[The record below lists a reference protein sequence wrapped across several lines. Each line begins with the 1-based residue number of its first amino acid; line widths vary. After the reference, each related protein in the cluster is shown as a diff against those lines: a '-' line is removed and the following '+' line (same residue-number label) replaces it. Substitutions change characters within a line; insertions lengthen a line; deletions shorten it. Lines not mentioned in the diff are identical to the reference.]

1 MTDKDNK
8 KSRQQSQSRVQR
20 PPIKES
26 KSSLALL
33 PLTHRAGGHVRMFR
47 LANGAICKAIS
58 DREREFYEDLEQK
71 PKCQP
76 FIPRYMGV
84 IVISDHRTQG
94 PRIILER
101 DRRRLKQ
108 FTPPN
113 SSSSPSSSASNNLHA
128 SGLMRPMRRS
138 TTVVT
143 PSELTESTTST
154 VLPVYRNGHPP
165 YYNTIDHRHK
175 KYKRPVS
182 CPPILRIEKLDKK
195 QRQRQ
200 RQQQRSNIIPIE
212 DDEEDEDEMDQKKQR
227 QSEKE
232 QLSDQ
237 EDIHEFIVM
246 EDLTFGMEHPCV
258 LDLKMGT
265 RQYGVYALESKMK
278 SQTAKCER
286 STSKSLG
293 VRMCGMQV
301 YIDRSILFYVS
312 IINKKENRLVG
323 IINKLS
329 WLLL

>member
-113 SSSSPSSSASNNLHA
+113 SSSSPPSSSASNNTYA
-128 SGLMRPMRRS
+128 SGLVRPMRRS
-138 TTVVT
+138 TTVVM
-143 PSELTESTTST
+143 PSESTESTTST

-195 QRQRQ
+195 QQQRQ
-200 RQQQRSNIIPIE
+200 RQQRSSIIPIE
-212 DDEEDEDEMDQKKQR
+212 DDEENEDEMGYKNQR

-237 EDIHEFIVM
+237 ENMHEFIVM

-265 RQYGVYALESKMK
+265 RQYGVYALESKME

-301 YIDRSILFYVS
+301 YI
-312 IINKKENRLVG
+312 
-323 IINKLS
+323 
-329 WLLL
+329 